1 MTLFPTAEKWGKIR
15 PVIVELSQKFEFIY
29 YLISGL
35 MVWSSIFL
43 LFFLAGGTLAY
54 SVYRYKWILNN
65 VDMEQSDKTIFDVD
79 FTPDYFNEVL
89 QLQDTWLAF
98 IVILSIILVVILLI
112 LIALR
117 QRIQIAIK

>member
-1 MTLFPTAEKWGKIR
+1 
-15 PVIVELSQKFEFIY
+15 
-29 YLISGL
+29 

-43 LFFLAGGTLAY
+43 LFFLASGTLAY
-54 SVYRYKWILNN
+54 SVYRYKWILDN

-89 QLQDTWLAF
+89 QLRDTWLAF

>member
-1 MTLFPTAEKWGKIR
+1 MLVRSRSVLTSNELFVFAG
-15 PVIVELSQKFEFIY
+15 V
-29 YLISGL
+29 
-35 MVWSSIFL
+35 MVWTSIFL

-54 SVYRYKWILNN
+54 SVYRYMWILDN
-65 VDMEQSDKTIFDVD
+65 VNVEDSGKTIFDVD
-79 FTPDYFNEVL
+79 FTPDYLNEVL

-98 IVILSIILVVILLI
+98 IVITSIILGVILLI

>member
-1 MTLFPTAEKWGKIR
+1 M
-15 PVIVELSQKFEFIY
+15 
-29 YLISGL
+29 
-35 MVWSSIFL
+35 
-43 LFFLAGGTLAY
+43 
-54 SVYRYKWILNN
+54 YRYKWILDN